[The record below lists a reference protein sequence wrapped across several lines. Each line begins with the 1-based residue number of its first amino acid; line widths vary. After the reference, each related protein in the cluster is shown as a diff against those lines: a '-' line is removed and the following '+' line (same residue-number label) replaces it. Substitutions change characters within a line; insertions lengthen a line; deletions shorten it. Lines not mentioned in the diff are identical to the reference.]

1 MNNEK
6 IREIIGKEQDDDT
19 LLGSLIR
26 FYTDN
31 DLFVR
36 ICDNGVTVSYPIP
49 LQTCPDVLLLK
60 GKGIIKTLAEGVETI
75 LEKKKEAF
83 DKEQKICNEIIGEE
97 G

>member
-6 IREIIGKEQDDDT
+6 IREIIGKEQNDDI

-31 DLFVR
+31 GLFVR
-36 ICDNGVTVSYPIP
+36 ICDNKVKVTYPIP
-49 LQTCPDVLLLK
+49 LQTCPSVLLLE
-60 GKGIIKTLAEGVETI
+60 GKGIVKTLAEGVDTI

-83 DKEQKICNEIIGEE
+83 DREKKICMDIIGDK
-97 G
+97 